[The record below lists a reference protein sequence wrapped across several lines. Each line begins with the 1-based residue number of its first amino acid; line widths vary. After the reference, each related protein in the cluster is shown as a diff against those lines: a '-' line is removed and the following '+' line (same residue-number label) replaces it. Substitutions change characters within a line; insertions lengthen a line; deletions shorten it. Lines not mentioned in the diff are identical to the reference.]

1 MPIRPL
7 PDQLVNQIAAGEVI
21 ERPAAVV
28 KELVENSLDAG
39 SASVAVEIERGGL
52 SLMRVRDDG
61 SGIARD
67 ELPLAVSRHA
77 TSKIGS
83 LSDLERVGSYGFRGE
98 ALPSIVSVSR
108 FRMVSRHA
116 DGDDHG
122 WELSGDGKPSPELKP
137 APHPLGTTIE
147 VRDLFYNT
155 PARRKFVR
163 AESTEFRHIERLL
176 RRLALARGPIAFR
189 LQHNGRELFSLKP
202 ADSLEALAARVES
215 VCAGGFM
222 DNAVPIDEQAGDLRL
237 WGWVGL
243 PSFSTSRT
251 DQQYFYVNAR
261 PVSDRLVAHAVRR
274 AFADVL
280 HGSRHPAFV
289 LFLDLDPA
297 GVDVNVH
304 PGKAEV
310 RFRDAGR
317 VHDFL
322 FGTLSRLLRGVRPEP
337 GSHHAAAMPDVNHS
351 SSSGYA
357 SPAAEPATGT
367 AVTASA
373 PKQWRIAESR
383 PSASAWSALP
393 ATANDA
399 RAAEPAADD
408 DDYPLGRALGQVAD
422 IFVLAENRNG
432 LIVVDMHAGHERVL
446 FERMKQQLDAGEVAS
461 QRLLVPE
468 TVAVAED
475 AADLADARQDWLRQ
489 LGIEVDRAGPESLVV
504 RAVPPLLIRQSVGEL
519 LRSLLGTGT
528 EADVGTHFP
537 EVRDAQHRVLADM
550 ACRAAIRSGR
560 RLSLQEMDGLL
571 RDMEQTENA
580 GQCSHGRP
588 TWVCVDH
595 KALDRL
601 FLRGR

>member
-21 ERPAAVV
+21 ERPAAVI

-39 SASVAVEIERGGL
+39 AASVAVEVERGGL

-61 SGIARD
+61 EGIARE

-83 LSDLERVGSYGFRGE
+83 LGDLERVGSYGFRGE

-116 DGDDHG
+116 DGEDHG
-122 WELSGDGKPSPELKP
+122 WELSGDGVPSPDLKP
-137 APHPLGTTIE
+137 APHPVGTTIE

-189 LQHNGRELFSLKP
+189 LQHNGRSLFSLKP
-202 ADSLEALAARVES
+202 ADSLDALASRVET
-215 VCAGGFM
+215 VCADGFM
-222 DNAVPIDEQAGDLRL
+222 DNAVPIDEQSGDLRL
-237 WGWVGL
+237 WGWVAL
-243 PSFSTSRT
+243 PSFSTGRT

-261 PVSDRLVAHAVRR
+261 PVTDRLVAHAIRR

-322 FGTLSRLLRGVRPEP
+322 FGTLNRLLRAVRPDP
-337 GSHHAAAMPDVNHS
+337 GSHHAAAMPTPEPAAGDRSHAPV
-351 SSSGYA
+351 SSG
-357 SPAAEPATGT
+357 ATAPGP
-367 AVTASA
+367 VSA
-373 PKQWRIAESR
+373 PRQFRIAESR
-383 PSASAWSALP
+383 PAASAWSALP
-393 ATANDA
+393 VAEAGNDA
-399 RAAEPAADD
+399 AADTD

-422 IFVLAENRNG
+422 TFVLAENRNG

-446 FERMKQQLDAGEVAS
+446 FERMKSQLDAGEVAS

-468 TVAVAED
+468 TVAVSED
-475 AADLADARQDWLRQ
+475 AADLAESRRDWLRQ
-489 LGIEVDRAGPESLVV
+489 LGIEVDRSAPESLLV
-504 RAVPPLLIRQSVGEL
+504 RAVPPLLLKQSVGDL

-528 EADVGTHFP
+528 ELDVGAHFP

-560 RLSLQEMDGLL
+560 RLSLPEMDGLL